1 MIANAIIAMSI
12 ILLIIVMIIISRSCI
27 SNTVTTINLTL
38 TFTPTLTLFPLGA
51 YANDR
56 EQAML
61 TRCCYDSFFSRGR
74 LNPSWVVY
82 GYLGDAFKL

>member
-1 MIANAIIAMSI
+1 MIAIVIIAMSI
-12 ILLIIVMIIISRSCI
+12 IRLIIVMIIISSICI
-27 SNTVTTINLTL
+27 INTITATNLTL

-51 YANDR
+51 YANDG

-61 TRCCYDSFFSRGR
+61 TRCSYDIFLSRGR

>member
-1 MIANAIIAMSI
+1 MIAIVIIAMSI
-12 ILLIIVMIIISRSCI
+12 ILLSIEMNIIGSSCI
-27 SNTVTTINLTL
+27 SNTITTINITL
-38 TFTPTLTLFPLGA
+38 IFTPTLTLFPLGA
-51 YANDR
+51 YANDG

-61 TRCCYDSFFSRGR
+61 TRCCYDIFLSRGR

>member
-1 MIANAIIAMSI
+1 MITTVIIAMSI
-12 ILLIIVMIIISRSCI
+12 ILLIIVMICINSSCI
-27 SNTVTTINLTL
+27 SNTITTANLTL
-38 TFTPTLTLFPLGA
+38 TFTPTLTMFPLGA
-51 YANDR
+51 YANDG

-61 TRCCYDSFFSRGR
+61 TRCCYDIFFSRGR